1 MLIIDDR
8 YEVYNDNLEIDKFY
22 KVKDIETNSYVF
34 LKKLEQNKN
43 IKDSIKTLLFFVYFF
58 IKSSIVTSSATEIL

>member
-34 LKKLEQNKN
+34 LKKLEQKLER
-43 IKDSIKTLLFFVYFF
+43 KFL
-58 IKSSIVTSSATEIL
+58 